1 MQTTH
6 ECQRS
11 GGFGACVLES
21 GLKNKPW
28 FGWECTYATWFNLT
42 INKQEAHPV
51 MTNAFAIYT
60 HNLPYWI

>member
-1 MQTTH
+1 MS
-6 ECQRS
+6 EIWR
-11 GGFGACVLES
+11 FGACVLES

-28 FGWECTYATWFNLT
+28 FGNATYATWFNLT

-60 HNLPYWI
+60 NDLPNWI

>member
-28 FGWECTYATWFNLT
+28 FGNALMQHGSNLT